1 MVNPDKFE
9 NKSYYYFITMCLA
22 VIFTYLLVQALQ
34 QLPEALEMRR
44 STVNGKLYGIQEMLP
59 NANLTADRIAKM
71 EEFTTEFMEY
81 LTAKYPNDIRT
92 RRIIDNL
99 ADIKM
104 EESPFEDDT
113 SSYTVNK
120 GELIA
125 LCVRNKENKDFHD
138 WNTLLFVLI
147 HELGHVVSSTTGH
160 NHEFVTNFKW
170 LLERANEAGLYT
182 PVDYAKSPITYCGV
196 RVTNNPML

>member
-1 MVNPDKFE
+1 MTTSA
-9 NKSYYYFITMCLA
+9 KSDSAYYYFITLVLA
-22 VIFTYLLVQALQ
+22 AAFTYGIILLIQK
-34 QLPEALEMRR
+34 LPEALEMRR
-44 STVNGKLYGIQEMLP
+44 STVNGKSYGIQEMLP
-59 NANLTADRIAKM
+59 NANLTADRIAKL
-71 EEFTTEFMEY
+71 EKFTTDFMEY
-81 LTAKYPNDIRT
+81 LTARHPNDVRT
-92 RRIIDNL
+92 QRLLDNL
-99 ADIKM
+99 AEIKM

-125 LCVRNKENKDFHD
+125 LCIRNKEDKDFHD

-147 HELGHVVSSTTGH
+147 HELGHVASVTTGH
-160 NHEFVTNFKW
+160 NEEFIRNFKW

-182 PVDYAKSPITYCGV
+182 PVDYSKSPITYCGV

>member
-1 MVNPDKFE
+1 MTSTTSD
-9 NKSYYYFITMCLA
+9 SAYYYFITAVLA
-22 VIFTYLLVQALQ
+22 VAFTYGLILLIQK
-34 QLPEALEMRR
+34 LPESLEMRR
-44 STVNGKLYGIQEMLP
+44 STVNGKSYGVQEMLP
-59 NANLTADRIAKM
+59 NANLTADRIAKL
-71 EEFTTEFMEY
+71 EKFTTDFMEY
-81 LTAKYPNDIRT
+81 LTARYPNDVRT
-92 RRIIDNL
+92 QRLLDNL
-99 ADIKM
+99 VEIKM

-125 LCVRNKENKDFHD
+125 LCIRNKEDKDFHD

-147 HELGHVVSSTTGH
+147 HELGHVSSVTTGH
-160 NHEFVTNFKW
+160 NEEFIRNFKW

-182 PVDYAKSPITYCGV
+182 PVDYSKSPITYCGV

>member
-1 MVNPDKFE
+1 MSDS
-9 NKSYYYFITMCLA
+9 SYYYFITLVLA
-22 VIFTYLLVQALQ
+22 AAFTYGLILLIQK
-34 QLPEALEMRR
+34 LPEALEMRR
-44 STVNGKLYGIQEMLP
+44 STVNGKSYGVQEMLP
-59 NANLTADRIAKM
+59 NANLTADRIAKL
-71 EEFTTEFMEY
+71 EQFTTDFMDY
-81 LTAKYPNDIRT
+81 LSVRHPNDVRT
-92 RRIIDNL
+92 QRLLDNL
-99 ADIKM
+99 TEIKM

-125 LCVRNKENKDFHD
+125 LCIRNKEDKDFHD

-147 HELGHVVSSTTGH
+147 HELGHVASITTGH
-160 NHEFVTNFKW
+160 NEEFLRNFRW

-182 PVDYAKSPITYCGV
+182 PVDYTKSPITYCGV

>member
-1 MVNPDKFE
+1 MSAESSDQP
-9 NKSYYYFITMCLA
+9 YYYFITTCLA
-22 VIFTYLLVQALQ
+22 AVLTYLLILAIQK
-34 QLPEALEMRR
+34 LPEALEMRR
-44 STVNGKLYGIQEMLP
+44 STVNGKLYGVQEMLP
-59 NANLTADRIAKM
+59 NANLTADRIAKL
-71 EEFTTEFMEY
+71 EQFTNEFMSY
-81 LTAKYPNDIRT
+81 LGAKYPKDIRT
-92 RRIIDNL
+92 RRILDNL
-99 ADIKM
+99 AEIKM

-125 LCVRNKENKDFHD
+125 LCIRNKENKDFHD

-147 HELGHVVSSTTGH
+147 HELGHVASVTTGH
-160 NHEFVTNFKW
+160 NQEFITNFKW

-182 PVDYAKSPITYCGV
+182 PVDYSKSPITYCGV

>member
-1 MVNPDKFE
+1 MVP
-9 NKSYYYFITMCLA
+9 YQYLITILLA
-22 VIFTYLLVQALQ
+22 AGLTYLFVLALQ
-34 QLPEALEMRR
+34 KFPEALEMRR
-44 STVNGKLYGIQEMLP
+44 STVNGKSYGIQEMLP
-59 NANLTADRIAKM
+59 NAGLSADKIAKL
-71 EEFTTEFMEY
+71 EGFTTDLLEY
-81 LTAKYPNDIRT
+81 LAARHPKDVRT
-92 RRIIDNL
+92 RRLLDNL

-125 LCVRNKENKDFHD
+125 LCIRNKEDKDFHD

-147 HELGHVVSSTTGH
+147 HELAHVASITTGH
-160 NHEFVTNFKW
+160 NQEFIRNFKW
-170 LLERANEAGLYT
+170 LLERANEAGLYQ
-182 PVDYAKSPITYCGV
+182 PVDYSKNPITYCGV

>member
-1 MVNPDKFE
+1 MVP
-9 NKSYYYFITMCLA
+9 YQYLITLLLA
-22 VIFTYLLVQALQ
+22 VVGTYLLILALQ
-34 QLPEALEMRR
+34 KIPEALEMRR
-44 STVNGKLYGIQEMLP
+44 STVNGKSYGIQEMLP
-59 NANLTADRIAKM
+59 NAGLSADKIAKL
-71 EEFTTEFMEY
+71 EGFTNDLMEY
-81 LTAKYPNDIRT
+81 LAARHPKDVRT
-92 RRIIDNL
+92 RRLIDNL

-125 LCVRNKENKDFHD
+125 LCIRNKEDKDFHD

-147 HELGHVVSSTTGH
+147 HELAHVASITTGH
-160 NHEFVTNFKW
+160 NQEFVRNFKW
-170 LLERANEAGLYT
+170 LLERANEAGLYQ
-182 PVDYAKSPITYCGV
+182 PVDDSKNPITYCGV